1 MTAKIFHPLLA
12 LIASASSNELAKYV
26 EFLKEENKILRARV
40 PGQIHTKPD
49 ERSRLVKLGKA
60 LGQAVEELITLVTP
74 STFYRWCREAD
85 SGKKRANPKGG
96 QRKPREVRELVIEIA
111 TTTGFGYSR
120 IIGELR
126 KLGIKSISRQT
137 VRNILKEE
145 GITPGPDRTSD
156 CWDNFVKCHA
166 ETLWAVDFFSVKT
179 VTIKGLRDMYLL
191 AFLCLET
198 REVIVTSSTE
208 HHNSAWVV
216 EQTKEFLDQTVNRD
230 KKPSIVMHDRDTK
243 FTKEFTAALKA
254 KDVRTNVLPIAS
266 PNLNGRVERFV
277 QSIKFECL
285 FRFIL
290 FGRRHLDY
298 VVASWVDY
306 YNTRRSHMERDHLPP
321 IREAPDDVVSLTR
334 DKIEVRSYVG
344 GLVRS
349 FERRAA

>member
-12 LIASASSNELAKYV
+12 LIASASSNELAKYI

-60 LGQAVEELITLVTP
+60 LGQAIEELITLVAP
-74 STFYRWCREAD
+74 STFYRWCREEQ
-85 SGKKRANPKGG
+85 SGKSKKNPKGG
-96 QRKPREVRELVIEIA
+96 QRKPREIRELVLEIA
-111 TTTGFGYSR
+111 RTTNFGYTR

-126 KLGIKSISRQT
+126 KLGIKGISRQT

-145 GITPGPDRTSD
+145 GIKPGPDKTSD
-156 CWDNFVKCHA
+156 CWDNFVKRHA
-166 ETLWAVDFFSVKT
+166 ETLWATDFFSIKT
-179 VTIKGLRDMYLL
+179 VTTRGLRDMYLL
-191 AFLCLET
+191 VFLCLET
-198 REVIVTSSTE
+198 REVIVSASTE
-208 HHNSAWVV
+208 HPNSAWVV
-216 EQTKEFLDQTVNRD
+216 DQTKEFLDQTMNRE

-243 FTKEFTAALKA
+243 FTKGFTATLKA
-254 KDVRTNVLPIAS
+254 KGVRTNVLPIAS

-277 QSIKFECL
+277 QSIKYECL

-290 FGRRHLDY
+290 FGKRHLDY

-306 YNTRRSHMERDHLPP
+306 YNTRRSHMERGHLPP
-321 IREAPDDVVSLTR
+321 IAKPPDEVVSLSR

-344 GLVRS
+344 GLVQS